1 MAHEITETDLV
12 LSTTS
17 AEWHG
22 LAKVVDKIDDESIK
36 PLLFDILEEKTYVK
50 VRDREILVPNRK
62 TLVAD
67 LSPRTG
73 YAQDSPY
80 FLPEEKAMVAMHSPK
95 ESYQII
101 PNRDIWEGLKRS
113 IHDTGAKVVTAGTL
127 CGCSRFFVSV
137 DIGGSETKIN
147 GDDFKAYLNF
157 ITSHDGTL
165 AAQAYDSEIRVICNN
180 TLVWSLNAA
189 GEVGF
194 KVYHTKNAPMGM
206 QRFPELLNA
215 ILSGRV
221 DFKNQMEYLA
231 SVPITFDDA
240 KHIVLAFLVGNSA
253 SGGVSGQAINM
264 SEEVQNLFR
273 KGIGNKGQT
282 LYDLF
287 NGFTEAYTHGGGVG
301 KKSKDSVKYYKSNF
315 GAASEKKHE
324 FTNFLLGMDVIL
336 AKQTGEK
343 YSRKFEEMKLKVSQM
358 VG

>member
-1 MAHEITETDLV
+1 MAHGIVKPIDIV
-12 LSTTS
+12 LSTIS

-22 LAKVVDKIDDESIK
+22 LADVVENIADDIE
-36 PLLFDILEEKTYVK
+36 PLLFPIIEEDTYVSIGGRQIK
-50 VRDREILVPNRK
+50 IPNRK
-62 TLVAD
+62 TLIAD
-67 LSPRTG
+67 LRKRSEKPV
-73 YAQDSPY
+73 DSPFY
-80 FLPEEKAMVAMHSPK
+80 LPEDQNLVPMHSPK
-95 ESYQII
+95 DSYTAIS
-101 PNRDIWEGLKRS
+101 NRDIWEGLQRS
-113 IHDTGAKVVTAGTL
+113 IKDVGGKIVTAGTL
-127 CGCSRFFVSV
+127 NECAKFFVSV
-137 DIGGSETKIN
+137 DIGDAETIVN
-147 GDDFKAYLNF
+147 GDQFMSYLNF

-165 AAQAYDSEIRVICNN
+165 AAQAYDSNVRIKCMN

-215 ILSGRV
+215 ILMGRV

-231 SVPITFDDA
+231 SVPITFDEA
-240 KHIVLAFLVGNSA
+240 KYIVLAFLAGNSA